1 MGQGTREMQRLA
13 REVAATPGWRAEQ
26 RRNGRWHFRGPN
38 GEHVS
43 AAVSPGCWYGP
54 NNARKDLARV
64 GWRREVA

>member
-1 MGQGTREMQRLA
+1 MAGTTTDMQRLA
-13 REVAATPGWRAEQ
+13 REVANTPGWTAEQ

-43 AAVSPGCWYGP
+43 AAVSPERYGP
-54 NNARKDLARV
+54 VNARRDLRRA